1 MSEKNIP
8 LLDTLRTRGSN
19 TQPSARL
26 HQSAAART
34 RHSDDENQL
43 LRGNIDRCKNIC
55 TFSAGADQTQNIAS
69 GCESPNLRCEEL
81 VVAIV
86 VGNAAHQRTVC
97 RHRNRQQGRSV
108 KTQTRNKFGR
118 ELMRISQSSAV
129 TQEKYFSASA
139 KDLKTQRC
147 PFAQLFLK
155 LKVGRQFTMNYHVR
169 DQRFVDEFMIL
180 LPSSIDR
187 R

>member
-1 MSEKNIP
+1 MSEKNVP
-8 LLDTLRTRGSN
+8 LLNTLRTRGSN

-43 LRGNIDRCKNIC
+43 LRGNIDRWKNVC
-55 TFSAGADQTQNIAS
+55 TVSAGTDQTHYING
-69 GCESPNLRCEEL
+69 GCESPNLGCEKL
-81 VVAIV
+81 VVATV